1 MSIKKYS
8 YKEGWMDW
16 QSWFLI
22 DWQQIVGIALSVIGF
37 YICLIL
43 FTRIV
48 GLRSFSKLSSYDL
61 AMTVGIGS
69 ILASTVL
76 SKSTSLLQGV
86 FAIGMLFLLQALL
99 SIVRRKF
106 KPIKALIDNQPII
119 LMANG
124 EYLWQNL
131 KEAKLSTN
139 DIKQILRK
147 NGIKSKSEIF
157 AVIMETTADISVIK
171 TNDVQPDWS
180 LFDDIRDN
188 ESLVTAYNDSIKQKS
203 DVKAFSKQ

>member
-1 MSIKKYS
+1 
-8 YKEGWMDW
+8 MDW
-16 QSWFLI
+16 QTWFSI
-22 DWQQIVGIALSVIGF
+22 NWQQVVGIALSVIGF
-37 YICLIL
+37 YFCLIL

-76 SKSTSLLQGV
+76 SESTSLLQGV
-86 FAIGMLFLLQALL
+86 FAIGMLFTLQAVL
-99 SIVRRKF
+99 SIIRRKF
-106 KPIKALIDNQPII
+106 KPFKALIDNQPII

-124 EYLWQNL
+124 AYLYDNL
-131 KEAKLSTN
+131 KKAKLSEN

-147 NGIKSKSEIF
+147 NGIKSKSEVF

-171 TNDVQPDWS
+171 SSDTSPDWS

-188 ESLVTAYNDSIKQKS
+188 EILVTTYDNGIEQQSRV
-203 DVKAFSKQ
+203 DVFSK

>member
-1 MSIKKYS
+1 M
-8 YKEGWMDW
+8 EW
-16 QSWFLI
+16 QAWFLI
-22 DWQQIVGIALSVIGF
+22 DWQQVIGIALSVIGF
-37 YICLIL
+37 YFCLIL

-86 FAIGMLFLLQALL
+86 FAVGMLFMLQALL
-99 SIVRRKF
+99 SIMRRKF
-106 KPIKALIDNQPII
+106 KPFKALIDNQPII
-119 LMANG
+119 LMTNG
-124 EYLWQNL
+124 EYLWDNL

-139 DIKQILRK
+139 DIKQILRQ
-147 NGIKSKSEIF
+147 NGIKSKSEVF
-157 AVIMETTADISVIK
+157 AVIMETTANISVIK
-171 TNDVQPDWS
+171 TSNISPDWS

-188 ESLVTAYNDSIKQKS
+188 EILVTAYSNGIEQKS
-203 DVKAFSKQ
+203 NVDVFSKT

>member
-1 MSIKKYS
+1 
-8 YKEGWMDW
+8 MDW
-16 QSWFLI
+16 QAWFLI
-22 DWQQIVGIALSVIGF
+22 DWQQIIGIALSVIGF
-37 YICLIL
+37 YFFLIL

-86 FAIGMLFLLQALL
+86 FAIGVLFMLQALL
-99 SIVRRKF
+99 SIVRRRF
-106 KPIKALIDNQPII
+106 KPIKSLIDNQPII
-119 LMANG
+119 LMANN
-124 EYLWQNL
+124 EYLWDNL
-131 KEAKLSTN
+131 KEAKLSTD

-171 TNDVQPDWS
+171 NSDVTPDWS

-188 ESLVTAYNDSIKQKS
+188 ELLVTAYDNGIKHKS
-203 DVKAFSKQ
+203 EVEAFSK

>member
-1 MSIKKYS
+1 
-8 YKEGWMDW
+8 MDW
-16 QSWFLI
+16 RAWFLI
-22 DWQQIVGIALSVIGF
+22 DGQQVTGIVLSVLGF
-37 YICLIL
+37 YGCLIL
-43 FTRIV
+43 FTRLV

-86 FAIGMLFLLQALL
+86 LVIGMLFMLQALL
-99 SIVRRKF
+99 SIMRRRF
-106 KPIKALIDNQPII
+106 KPFKALIDNQPII
-119 LMANG
+119 LMTNG
-124 EYLWQNL
+124 EYLWDNL

-139 DIKQILRK
+139 DIKQILRQ

-171 TNDVQPDWS
+171 TSDISPDWS

-188 ESLVTAYNDSIKQKS
+188 EILVTAYNKNIQQTSN
-203 DVKAFSKQ
+203 VEVFSKS

>member
-1 MSIKKYS
+1 
-8 YKEGWMDW
+8 MDW
-16 QSWFLI
+16 QTWFSI
-22 DWQQIVGIALSVIGF
+22 NWQQVVGIALSVIGF
-37 YICLIL
+37 YFCLIL

-86 FAIGMLFLLQALL
+86 FAIGMLFTLQAVL
-99 SIVRRKF
+99 SIIRRKF
-106 KPIKALIDNQPII
+106 KPFKALIDNQPII

-124 EYLWQNL
+124 AYLYDNL
-131 KEAKLSTN
+131 KEAKLSEN

-147 NGIKSKSEIF
+147 NGIKSKSEVF

-171 TNDVQPDWS
+171 SSDTSPDWS

-188 ESLVTAYNDSIKQKS
+188 EILVTAYDNGIEQQSRV
-203 DVKAFSKQ
+203 DVFSK

>member
-1 MSIKKYS
+1 
-8 YKEGWMDW
+8 MDW
-16 QSWFLI
+16 QTWFSI
-22 DWQQIVGIALSVIGF
+22 DWQQVIGIALSVIGF
-37 YICLIL
+37 YFCLIL

-86 FAIGMLFLLQALL
+86 FAIGMLFMLQALL

-106 KPIKALIDNQPII
+106 KPFKALIDNQPII

-124 EYLWQNL
+124 EYLYENL
-131 KEAKLSTN
+131 KQAKLSEN

-147 NGIKSKSEIF
+147 NGIKSKSEVF

-171 TNDVQPDWS
+171 SNDTSPDWS

-188 ESLVTAYNDSIKQKS
+188 RILVTAYDNGVEQK
-203 DVKAFSKQ
+203 DKVEVFSK

>member
-1 MSIKKYS
+1 
-8 YKEGWMDW
+8 MDW
-16 QSWFLI
+16 QTWFSI
-22 DWQQIVGIALSVIGF
+22 NWQQVVGIALSVIGF
-37 YICLIL
+37 YFCLIL

-86 FAIGMLFLLQALL
+86 FAIGMLFTLQAVL
-99 SIVRRKF
+99 SIIRRKF
-106 KPIKALIDNQPII
+106 KPFKALIDNQPII

-124 EYLWQNL
+124 AYLYDNL
-131 KEAKLSTN
+131 KEAKLSEN

-147 NGIKSKSEIF
+147 NGIKSKSEVF

-171 TNDVQPDWS
+171 SSDTSPDWS

-188 ESLVTAYNDSIKQKS
+188 KILVTAYDNGIEQQSRV
-203 DVKAFSKQ
+203 DVFSK

>member
-1 MSIKKYS
+1 
-8 YKEGWMDW
+8 MDW
-16 QSWFLI
+16 QTWFLI
-22 DWQQIVGIALSVIGF
+22 DWQQVVGIALSVIGF
-37 YICLIL
+37 YFCLIL

-86 FAIGMLFLLQALL
+86 FAIAMLFMLQALL
-99 SIVRRKF
+99 SIVRRKS
-106 KPIKALIDNQPII
+106 KPIKALLDNQPII

-124 EYLWQNL
+124 DYLWDNL
-131 KEAKLSTN
+131 KEAKLSIN

-171 TNDVQPDWS
+171 SSDTSPDWS

-188 ESLVTAYNDSIKQKS
+188 EILVTAYNDDIKRKS
-203 DVKAFSKQ
+203 AVEAFSK

>member
-1 MSIKKYS
+1 
-8 YKEGWMDW
+8 MDW
-16 QSWFLI
+16 QTWFSI
-22 DWQQIVGIALSVIGF
+22 NWQQVVGIALSVIGF
-37 YICLIL
+37 YFCLIL

-86 FAIGMLFLLQALL
+86 FAIGMLFTLQAVL
-99 SIVRRKF
+99 SIIRRKF
-106 KPIKALIDNQPII
+106 KPFKALIDNQPII

-124 EYLWQNL
+124 AYLYDNL
-131 KEAKLSTN
+131 KEAKLSEN

-147 NGIKSKSEIF
+147 NGIKSKSEVF

-171 TNDVQPDWS
+171 SSDISPDWS

-188 ESLVTAYNDSIKQKS
+188 EILVTTYDSGIEQQS
-203 DVKAFSKQ
+203 RVDVFSK

>member
-1 MSIKKYS
+1 
-8 YKEGWMDW
+8 MDW
-16 QSWFLI
+16 QTWFSI
-22 DWQQIVGIALSVIGF
+22 NWQQVVGIALSVIGF
-37 YICLIL
+37 YFCLIL

-86 FAIGMLFLLQALL
+86 FAIGMLFTLQAVL
-99 SIVRRKF
+99 SITRRKF
-106 KPIKALIDNQPII
+106 KPFKALIDNQPII

-124 EYLWQNL
+124 AYLYDNL
-131 KEAKLSTN
+131 KKAKLSEN

-147 NGIKSKSEIF
+147 NGIKSKSEVF

-171 TNDVQPDWS
+171 SSDTSPDWS

-188 ESLVTAYNDSIKQKS
+188 EILVTAYDKGIEQQSKV
-203 DVKAFSKQ
+203 DVFSK

>member
-1 MSIKKYS
+1 M
-8 YKEGWMDW
+8 EWAA
-16 QSWFLI
+16 WFLI
-22 DWQQIVGIALSVIGF
+22 DWQQIVGIALSVVGF
-37 YICLIL
+37 YFCLIL

-86 FAIGMLFLLQALL
+86 FAVAMLFIIQAVI
-99 SIVRRKF
+99 SIVRRKV
-106 KPIKALIDNQPII
+106 KPIKALLDNQPII
-119 LMANG
+119 LMAHG
-124 EYLWQNL
+124 EYYWDNL

-147 NGIKSKSEIF
+147 NGIKSKSEVF
-157 AVIMETTADISVIK
+157 AVIMETTADMSVIK
-171 TNDVQPDWS
+171 NNEAIPDWS

-188 ESLVTAYNDSIKQKS
+188 DLLIKPNR
-203 DVKAFSKQ
+203 DV

>member
-1 MSIKKYS
+1 
-8 YKEGWMDW
+8 MDW

-171 TNDVQPDWS
+171 INDAQPDWS

-188 ESLVTAYNDSIKQKS
+188 QVLVTAYSDSIKQKS
-203 DVKAFSKQ
+203 EVQAFSKQ

>member
-1 MSIKKYS
+1 MDW
-8 YKEGWMDW
+8 EVWFLMDW
-16 QSWFLI
+16 Q
-22 DWQQIVGIALSVIGF
+22 QVVGITLSVMGF
-37 YICLIL
+37 YFCLIL

-76 SKSTSLLQGV
+76 SKSTSLMQGV
-86 FAIGMLFLLQALL
+86 FAIGMLFTLQALL
-99 SIVRRKF
+99 SVIRRKF

-124 EYLWQNL
+124 EYLLDNL

-171 TNDVQPDWS
+171 NSSINPDWS

-188 ESLVTAYNDSIKQKS
+188 EILVSTYDNDIHHESS
-203 DVKAFSKQ
+203 VEVFSK

>member
-1 MSIKKYS
+1 
-8 YKEGWMDW
+8 MDW
-16 QSWFLI
+16 QTWFSI
-22 DWQQIVGIALSVIGF
+22 NWQQVVGIALSVIGF
-37 YICLIL
+37 YFCLIL

-86 FAIGMLFLLQALL
+86 FAIGMLFTLQAVL
-99 SIVRRKF
+99 SIIRRNF
-106 KPIKALIDNQPII
+106 KPFKALIDNQPII

-124 EYLWQNL
+124 AYLYDNL
-131 KEAKLSTN
+131 KEAKLSEN

-147 NGIKSKSEIF
+147 NGIKSKSEVF

-171 TNDVQPDWS
+171 SSDTSPDWS

-188 ESLVTAYNDSIKQKS
+188 EILVTTYDNGIEQQSRV
-203 DVKAFSKQ
+203 DVFSK

>member
-1 MSIKKYS
+1 
-8 YKEGWMDW
+8 MDW
-16 QSWFLI
+16 RAWFLI
-22 DWQQIVGIALSVIGF
+22 DGQQVAGIVLSVLGF
-37 YICLIL
+37 YGCLIL
-43 FTRIV
+43 FTRLV

-86 FAIGMLFLLQALL
+86 LAIGMLFMLQALL
-99 SIVRRKF
+99 SIMRRRF
-106 KPIKALIDNQPII
+106 KPFKALIDNQPII
-119 LMANG
+119 LMTNG
-124 EYLWQNL
+124 EYLWDNL

-139 DIKQILRK
+139 DIKQILRQ

-157 AVIMETTADISVIK
+157 AVIMETTANISVIK
-171 TNDVQPDWS
+171 TSDISPDWS

-188 ESLVTAYNDSIKQKS
+188 EILVTAYNKNIQQTSN
-203 DVKAFSKQ
+203 VEVFSKS

>member
-1 MSIKKYS
+1 
-8 YKEGWMDW
+8 MDW
-16 QSWFLI
+16 QTWFSI
-22 DWQQIVGIALSVIGF
+22 NWQQVVGIALSVIGF
-37 YICLIL
+37 YFCLIL

-86 FAIGMLFLLQALL
+86 FAIGMLFTLQAVL
-99 SIVRRKF
+99 SIIRRKF
-106 KPIKALIDNQPII
+106 KPFKALIDNQPII

-124 EYLWQNL
+124 AYLYDNL
-131 KEAKLSTN
+131 KEAKLSEN

-147 NGIKSKSEIF
+147 NGIKSKSEVF

-171 TNDVQPDWS
+171 SSDTSPDWS

-188 ESLVTAYNDSIKQKS
+188 EILITTYDNGIEQQSRV
-203 DVKAFSKQ
+203 DVFSK

>member
-1 MSIKKYS
+1 
-8 YKEGWMDW
+8 MDW
-16 QSWFLI
+16 QTWFSI
-22 DWQQIVGIALSVIGF
+22 NWQQVVGIALSVIGF
-37 YICLIL
+37 YFCLIL

-86 FAIGMLFLLQALL
+86 FAIGMLFTLQAVL
-99 SIVRRKF
+99 SIIRRKF
-106 KPIKALIDNQPII
+106 KPFKALIDNQPII

-124 EYLWQNL
+124 AYLYDNL
-131 KEAKLSTN
+131 KEAKLSEN

-147 NGIKSKSEIF
+147 NGIKSKSEVF

-171 TNDVQPDWS
+171 SSDTSPDWS

-188 ESLVTAYNDSIKQKS
+188 EVLVTTYDNGIEQQSRV
-203 DVKAFSKQ
+203 DVFSK

>member
-1 MSIKKYS
+1 
-8 YKEGWMDW
+8 MDW
-16 QSWFLI
+16 QTWFSI
-22 DWQQIVGIALSVIGF
+22 NWQQVVGIALSVIGF
-37 YICLIL
+37 YFCLIL

-86 FAIGMLFLLQALL
+86 FAIGMLFTLQAVL
-99 SIVRRKF
+99 SIIRRKF
-106 KPIKALIDNQPII
+106 KPFKALIDNQPII

-124 EYLWQNL
+124 AYLHDNL
-131 KEAKLSTN
+131 KKAKLSEN

-147 NGIKSKSEIF
+147 NGIKSKSEVF

-171 TNDVQPDWS
+171 SSDTSPDWS

-188 ESLVTAYNDSIKQKS
+188 EILVTAYDNGIEQQSRV
-203 DVKAFSKQ
+203 DVFSK

>member
-1 MSIKKYS
+1 
-8 YKEGWMDW
+8 MDW
-16 QSWFLI
+16 QTWFSI
-22 DWQQIVGIALSVIGF
+22 NWQQVVGIALSVIGF
-37 YICLIL
+37 YFCLIL

-86 FAIGMLFLLQALL
+86 FAIGMLFTLQAVL
-99 SIVRRKF
+99 SIIRRKF
-106 KPIKALIDNQPII
+106 KPFKALIDNQPII

-124 EYLWQNL
+124 AYLYDNL
-131 KEAKLSTN
+131 KEAKLSEN

-147 NGIKSKSEIF
+147 NGIKSKSEVF

-171 TNDVQPDWS
+171 SSDTSPDWS

-188 ESLVTAYNDSIKQKS
+188 EILVTTYDNGIEQQSRV
-203 DVKAFSKQ
+203 DVFSK

>member
-1 MSIKKYS
+1 
-8 YKEGWMDW
+8 MDW
-16 QSWFLI
+16 QAWLWM
-22 DWQQIVGIALSVIGF
+22 DWQQIVGITVSVIGF
-37 YICLIL
+37 YFFLIM

-86 FAIGMLFLLQALL
+86 FAIGVLFLLQALL

-106 KPIKALIDNQPII
+106 KPIKALIDNQPLV

-124 EYLWQNL
+124 EYLWDNL
-131 KEAKLSTN
+131 KKAKLSTN

-147 NGIKSKSEIF
+147 NGIKAKSEVF

-171 TNDVQPDWS
+171 NNEVVPDWS
-180 LFDDIRDN
+180 LFDDIDDKQV
-188 ESLVTAYNDSIKQKS
+188 LVTTYNSNIDQKS
-203 DVKAFSKQ
+203 QL

>member
-1 MSIKKYS
+1 
-8 YKEGWMDW
+8 MDW
-16 QSWFLI
+16 QTWFSI
-22 DWQQIVGIALSVIGF
+22 NWQQVVGIALSVIGF
-37 YICLIL
+37 YFCLIL

-86 FAIGMLFLLQALL
+86 FAIGMLFTLQAVL
-99 SIVRRKF
+99 SIIRRKF
-106 KPIKALIDNQPII
+106 KPFKALIDNQPII

-124 EYLWQNL
+124 AYLYDNL
-131 KEAKLSTN
+131 KKAKLSEN

-147 NGIKSKSEIF
+147 NGIKSKSEVF

-171 TNDVQPDWS
+171 SSDTSPDWS

-188 ESLVTAYNDSIKQKS
+188 EILVTAYDNGIEQQSRV
-203 DVKAFSKQ
+203 DVFSK

>member
-1 MSIKKYS
+1 
-8 YKEGWMDW
+8 MDW
-16 QSWFLI
+16 QTWFSI
-22 DWQQIVGIALSVIGF
+22 NWQQVVGIALSVIGF
-37 YICLIL
+37 YFCLIL

-86 FAIGMLFLLQALL
+86 FAIGMLFTLQAVL
-99 SIVRRKF
+99 SIIRRKF
-106 KPIKALIDNQPII
+106 KPFKALIDNQPII
-119 LMANG
+119 LMVNG
-124 EYLWQNL
+124 AYLYDNL
-131 KEAKLSTN
+131 KEAKLSEN

-147 NGIKSKSEIF
+147 NGIKSKSEVF

-171 TNDVQPDWS
+171 SSDTSPDWS

-188 ESLVTAYNDSIKQKS
+188 EILVTAYDNGIEQQSRV
-203 DVKAFSKQ
+203 DVFSK

>member
-1 MSIKKYS
+1 
-8 YKEGWMDW
+8 MDW
-16 QSWFLI
+16 QTWFSI
-22 DWQQIVGIALSVIGF
+22 NWQQVVGIALSVIGF
-37 YICLIL
+37 YFCLIL

-86 FAIGMLFLLQALL
+86 FAIGMLFTLQAVL
-99 SIVRRKF
+99 SIIRRKF
-106 KPIKALIDNQPII
+106 KPFKALIDNQPII

-124 EYLWQNL
+124 AYLYDNL
-131 KEAKLSTN
+131 KEAKFSEN

-147 NGIKSKSEIF
+147 NGIKSKSEVF

-171 TNDVQPDWS
+171 SSDTSPDWS

-188 ESLVTAYNDSIKQKS
+188 EILVTAYDNGIEQQSRV
-203 DVKAFSKQ
+203 DVFSK